1 MWVRIMSKNSFDPDS
16 QLQDVLPL
24 NLWRLLA
31 RHDITTVGQVE
42 QLYPKKLWKMHYVGP
57 VRFREI
63 EQHLFSGKRYDPSAE
78 TGSDVVFSGDA
89 ALEGLVSP
97 RVYRLLKRNRILTIA
112 QLRAAYPVRL
122 SEISGFGLNALNEVE
137 IAFLG
142 YPGFKSR
149 PPKAQCVSA
158 DANLI
163 G

>member
-1 MWVRIMSKNSFDPDS
+1 MSTNSFASDT

-31 RHDITTVGQVE
+31 RHNITTVEQVE

-63 EQHLFSGKRYDPSAE
+63 EQYLFAGEKYEPFAD
-78 TGSDVVFSGDA
+78 TTSDAVLSGDA
-89 ALEGLVSP
+89 ALEGLFSP
-97 RVYRLLKRNRILTIA
+97 RVFRMLKRHRILTIA

-122 SEISGFGLNALNEVE
+122 SQISGFGLNALNEVE
-137 IAFLG
+137 IAFRG

-149 PPKAQCVSA
+149 PPKDQ
-158 DANLI
+158 
-163 G
+163 